1 VEDARWWGAASETSA
16 AEHPYRL
23 VLSRT
28 GVWGYPP
35 DKQLSES
42 ESANLYFKYSN
53 IAKRL
58 KPETAFRFPPS
69 RGFSR

>member
-1 VEDARWWGAASETSA
+1 VEDARWWGAAPGTSA

-28 GVWGYPP
+28 GVWGIPP
-35 DKQLSES
+35 E
-42 ESANLYFKYSN
+42 
-53 IAKRL
+53 KRL
-58 KPETAFRFPPS
+58 SNANQLNIKTKQATETRDGERLQPS